1 MSIHLI
7 AVFMIG
13 NKKEITIFQSLQ
25 SNFLPRNMVVGTLIN
40 VGLRKISDFNTI
52 ESKKIEIMQVTSYF
66 YSSEH

>member
-40 VGLRKISDFNTI
+40 VGLRKISDFNT
-52 ESKKIEIMQVTSYF
+52 SKNRDNAGYQLLLQL
-66 YSSEH
+66 